1 MGLKD
6 ELGKAVDNVKD
17 AASKAVD
24 NIKDAANEA
33 SHKTAAEA
41 EQGKRD
47 VAGDQMTTR
56 EKAGSMLNQA
66 KESVQGDIAATKRDV
81 RNNT

>member
-6 ELGKAVDNVKD
+6 ELG
-17 AASKAVD
+17 KAVD

-33 SHKTAAEA
+33 SHKSAAEA

-47 VAGDQMTTR
+47 VAGDQMTAS

-66 KESVQGDIAATKRDV
+66 KESVQGDGSATKRDV